1 MSTHITFGINN
12 PPAASRLR
20 SGLTQLEQGKSLLTA
35 EQATMTSCLDGDG
48 SNIAHFGT
56 VVTVYGFSNT
66 TDAKAAWDELNAD
79 LAKINS
85 DTAQTNTDTALK
97 QLFTKLR

>member
-1 MSTHITFGINN
+1 MSTHYVFTTAQPGG
-12 PPAASRLR
+12 ARLR
-20 SGLTQLEQGKSLLTA
+20 SALTALENGKNLLTT
-35 EQATMTSCLDGDG
+35 EQATMNADLDGDG
-48 SNIAHFGT
+48 SSDAHFGN
-56 VVTVYGFSNT
+56 VVSRYGFSNT
-66 TDAKAAWDELNAD
+66 ADAHLAWSEINSA